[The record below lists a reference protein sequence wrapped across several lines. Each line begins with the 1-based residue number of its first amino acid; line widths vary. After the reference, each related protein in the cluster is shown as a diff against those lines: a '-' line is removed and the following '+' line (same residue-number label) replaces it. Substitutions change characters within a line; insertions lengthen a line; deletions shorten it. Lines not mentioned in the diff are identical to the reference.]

1 MPLTFNARSTV
12 RSISVEPAGSNRR
25 GRSLLGGVCLLA
37 ACVLLVWL
45 NFSFVRYAFTG
56 FRWVETDGTVVSLR
70 RTSKPT
76 IHFSA
81 VDGASYNFSEDY
93 YLICHRSPCFVRYFQ
108 PGQVVPVI
116 YDPSAPQRAFV
127 HDWALSVGVL
137 NCFAAGIIGAIFAL
151 AIFSLLA
158 KKPINFSVRVS
169 GSSRLE

>member
-1 MPLTFNARSTV
+1 MPFSFNARTTV
-12 RSISVEPAGSNRR
+12 RAVEPAGSNRR
-25 GRSLLGGVCLLA
+25 GWALLSGICLLA
-37 ACVLLVWL
+37 ACVFLVWL
-45 NFSFVRYAFTG
+45 NFSFARYAVTG
-56 FRWVETDGTVVSLR
+56 FRWVETDGTVVSPHG
-70 RTSKPT
+70 TSFPT

-81 VDGASYNFSEDY
+81 GDGASYSFSENY
-93 YLICHRSPCFVRYFQ
+93 YLICRRSLCFVRYFQ

-137 NCFAAGIIGAIFAL
+137 NCFVEGIMGGFLAL
-151 AIFSLLA
+151 GIFSLLA

>member
-1 MPLTFNARSTV
+1 MPLTFNARTTV
-12 RSISVEPAGSNRR
+12 RSVEAARSNRS
-25 GRSLLGGVCLLA
+25 GRALFGGICLLA

-45 NFSFVRYAFTG
+45 NFSFVRYAVTG
-56 FRWVETDGTVVSLR
+56 FRWVEIDGTVVSLH

-108 PGQVVPVI
+108 PGQIVPVI
-116 YDPSAPQRAFV
+116 YDPSAPHRAFV
-127 HDWALSVGVL
+127 RDWALSVGVL
-137 NCFAAGIIGAIFAL
+137 NCFAEGVIGAFLAL
-151 AIFSLLA
+151 FIFSLLA

-169 GSSRLE
+169 GNSRLG